1 MYDNEIYSGI
11 GTGNNTSGADGH
23 TVSDSERST
32 EKAEQT
38 QRYYD
43 YTTYQS
49 ASGVFTANEAA
60 ASDNGR
66 KEKKERREKS
76 KKQRSGFFHKAVA
89 SVSLGLFFGLF
100 AGIGFYAVCQGTGML
115 EQNGNDAEV
124 KTEVIS
130 GSVDSLTADETQ
142 SGIKLTNTEN
152 IKVVTSDVSEVV
164 EEVMPAMVSIVNNYT
179 TTSSFFGQTY
189 TEDKAASGSGII
201 VAESDEELLIVTNY
215 HVAASAT
222 KLEITFID
230 GATAEAKVKGMDAD
244 MDLAVLAVALSD
256 LSDTTKNSISVAT
269 LGDSNELKLGE
280 PVIAIGNAL
289 GYGQSVTVGFVS
301 ALNREI
307 TMSDGS
313 TGTFIQT
320 DAAINPG
327 NSGGALLNIK
337 GEVIGINSNKIGGTA
352 VEGMGYAIPI
362 SSASPIIADLMENK
376 TRREQVE
383 KSQAGYMGVSLQ
395 EIPSYVTQT
404 YNMPSGIFVYSVEK
418 GSAAEAAGILP
429 SDIITRLAGEKI
441 ESSSDLL
448 NVLKYYAAGDV
459 VKITVM
465 RPENGGYEEY
475 EFEMTLGAKPAE

>member
-11 GTGNNTSGADGH
+11 GTGNNTSGADGQ
-23 TVSDSERST
+23 TVSETGRST
-32 EKAEQT
+32 ENAEQT

-66 KEKKERREKS
+66 KEKKQK
-76 KKQRSGFFHKAVA
+76 SGFFYKAVA
-89 SVSLGLFFGLF
+89 TVSLGLFFGLF

-115 EQNGNDAEV
+115 NQNN
-124 KTEVIS
+124 TETKSEMIS
-130 GSVDSLTADETQ
+130 SNVDSVTADKTQ
-142 SGIKLTNTEN
+142 SGIKLANTGN

-164 EEVMPAMVSIVNNYT
+164 EEVMPAMVSIINNYT
-179 TTSSFFGQTY
+179 TTSSFWGQTF

-201 VAESDEELLIVTNY
+201 VAENDEELLIVTNY

-230 GATAEAKVKGMDAD
+230 GAAAEAKVKGMDSD
-244 MDLAVLAVALSD
+244 MDLAVLAVTLSD
-256 LSDTTKNSISVAT
+256 LSGDTRDAISVAA
-269 LGDSNELKLGE
+269 LGDSDALKLGE

-289 GYGQSVTVGFVS
+289 GYGQSVTGGFVS
-301 ALNREI
+301 ALNREV

-313 TGTFIQT
+313 TGIFIQT

-352 VEGMGYAIPI
+352 IEGMGYAIPI
-362 SSASPIIADLMENK
+362 SSASRIIANLMENK
-376 TRREQVE
+376 TRREEVE
-383 KSQAGYMGVSLQ
+383 QSKAGYLGVSLQ
-395 EIPSYVTQT
+395 EIPSQITQT
-404 YNMPSGIFVYSVEK
+404 YHMPSGVFVYSVEE
-418 GSAAEAAGILP
+418 GGAAEAAGIMP
-429 SDIITRLAGEKI
+429 SDIITRLEGEVI
-441 ESSSDLL
+441 ESYSDLQK
-448 NVLKYYAAGDV
+448 VLKYYAVGDK

-465 RPENGGYEEY
+465 RSGNGGYEEHEY
-475 EFEMTLGAKPAE
+475 EVTLGARPAK